1 MTLAETLFQ
10 MMQENQLSGQP
21 ADLKT
26 GTVTSTEPLEIA
38 TNPQMA
44 PLRREVL
51 YLTYFEGLS
60 YAEAAEVMGKSV
72 KQITNMVYR
81 GKQSLRELLEKEGI
95 TRKQVSMAVK
105 SSVIASIGPAIVIL
119 VTMISLII
127 SMGAPVSWMRL
138 SFIGSVNYEAMAAG
152 FGAQAMGTTLDNLNP
167 LAFTCGVWV
176 MCCGSL
182 GWLVFTLLF
191 TDKMDKVN
199 HLLSRGRQKMVPI
212 ISAGAMLG
220 AFANLSSGNF
230 FNAEGGFALT
240 GAPAIA
246 TICGCVLMMIL
257 TKLARTKNINWLRE
271 WAFAIAMF
279 TGMIIGSVWNS
290 MV

>member
-1 MTLAETLFQ
+1 MNVNYLDLANHPIMWLA
-10 MMQENQLSGQP
+10 S
-21 ADLKT
+21 A
-26 GTVTSTEPLEIA
+26 IA
-38 TNPQMA
+38 ISVVILQSVIFIRKS
-44 PLRREVL
+44 L
-51 YLTYFEGLS
+51 
-60 YAEAAEVMGKSV
+60 AAA
-72 KQITNMVYR
+72 
-81 GKQSLRELLEKEGI
+81 EKEGI

-105 SSVIASIGPAIVIL
+105 SSVIASFGPAIVIL

-138 SFIGSVNYEAMAAG
+138 SFIDSVNYEAMAAG

-167 LAFTCGVWV
+167 LAFSCGVWV

-246 TICGCVLMMIL
+246 TICGCVLMMAL
-257 TKLARTKNINWLRE
+257 TKLARTKNIGWLRE